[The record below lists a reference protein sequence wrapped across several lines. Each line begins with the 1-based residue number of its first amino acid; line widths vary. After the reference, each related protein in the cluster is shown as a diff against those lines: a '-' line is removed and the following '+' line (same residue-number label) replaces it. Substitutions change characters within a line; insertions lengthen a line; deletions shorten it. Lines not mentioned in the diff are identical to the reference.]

1 MGIFDFLKKDTQN
14 TLNLKGA
21 DFVPMDIVRALGF
34 ETLNVSQSEQS
45 LINKG
50 YGSNVIVYAI
60 IKRIAQNIANL
71 DKVLIDENNPDDI
84 ILEGDVFNMLANPG
98 VSQGRVLTQ
107 YEYFESVAT
116 SLLSSGNVYQRGL
129 LATGFG
135 DSWQRM
141 ELLPSGRTAPVVG
154 DSYLGGAHGFLFNDK
169 TRDLNFTTDE
179 IMHTKY
185 VNPTTMG
192 LSTLEG
198 LSPLQAAILTLEG
211 STDIQK
217 AISVITKNQGAKGLL
232 TNESNRNGGGVNLG
246 TTEAKAVKDQ
256 VNRAISG
263 IDKIGSVQ
271 VTSASLKY
279 LQMGMTA
286 GDLKLIESGVLTDR
300 QLCNAFGVKSNLF
313 NDVAASTESN
323 VKEATKSF
331 YNDAVIPT
339 ANKLLSDINNTWL
352 AQYSKKDN
360 KRYKL
365 ILDTSNI
372 EALQQDQKTEA
383 EKDKIKMDGVNVI
396 LNMPI
401 SSGAKSSLLTSEYG
415 YSDNDAEALVSPSG
429 SSNPILETL
438 KSLSPLLANKL
449 VDGLSEEEKQNLLK

>member
-1 MGIFDFLKKDTQN
+1 MGVFDFLKKNTNN
-14 TLNLKGA
+14 TLDLKSA
-21 DFVPMDIVRALGF
+21 DFVPLDVVQALGF
-34 ETLNVSQSEQS
+34 ETLNVSQSEQT

-71 DKVLIDENNPDDI
+71 NKVLIDENNPDEI
-84 ILEGDVFNMLANPG
+84 IEDGDVFNMLINPAI
-98 VSQGRVLTQ
+98 SQGSVLTQ
-107 YEYFESVAT
+107 YEYFEAIAT
-116 SLLSSGNVYQRGL
+116 SLLSSGNIYQKGL

-135 DSWQRM
+135 DVWQRM
-141 ELLPSGRTAPVVG
+141 ELIPSGYTSPVVG
-154 DSYLGGAHGFLFNDK
+154 DSYLHGAKGYLFKDK
-169 TRDLNFTTDE
+169 TRNLSFTVEE

-198 LSPLQAAILTLEG
+198 LSPLQAAVLTLEG

-217 AISVITKNQGAKGLL
+217 AISVITKNQGVKGLL
-232 TNESNRNGGGVNLG
+232 TNESNRNGGGVNLSPN
-246 TTEAKAVKDQ
+246 EAKAVKDQ

-279 LQMGMTA
+279 LQMGMSA
-286 GDLKLIESGVLTDR
+286 GDLKLIDSGVLTDR
-300 QLCNAFGVKSNLF
+300 QLCNAFSVKSNLF

-339 ANKLLSDINNTWL
+339 ANKILSDINNTWL
-352 AQYSKKDN
+352 AQHSKRDN

-372 EALQQDQKTEA
+372 EALQADQKTEA
-383 EKDKIKMDGVNVI
+383 DKDKVVMEGVNIV

-401 SSGAKSSLLTSEYG
+401 SNEAKETLLVDTYG
-415 YSDNDAEALVSPSG
+415 YSEESARII
-429 SSNPILETL
+429 SNTITNE
-438 KSLSPLLANKL
+438 
-449 VDGLSEEEKQNLLK
+449 